1 MGNNLLDKV
10 ISDNVITHR
19 EKTCA
24 ECHLVVVCGHTSRIF
39 RKEEKKQSSFTMNR
53 KNYMATFFLGI
64 LLHFFYFSSVLLNLA
79 GVFCALIKPV
89 GLS

>member
-1 MGNNLLDKV
+1 
-10 ISDNVITHR
+10 
-19 EKTCA
+19 
-24 ECHLVVVCGHTSRIF
+24 
-39 RKEEKKQSSFTMNR
+39 MNR